1 MTTYLDAA
9 YHILH
14 QTGQPLRYEEITER
28 ALAFAFFAS
37 DLKD

>member
-14 QTGQPLRYEEITER
+14 QTRQPLRYEESR
-28 ALAFAFFAS
+28 ARWPS
-37 DLKD
+37 S